1 MNRKT
6 KARAWRKQLFV
17 RRKYN
22 ELYKKAEMIT
32 ISKHLAEMTKNP
44 QPDIE
49 NLSTKEDSILP
60 FTEIQPSTGGFI
72 RINATQ
78 SLIAFLTILKTFNQA
93 TKEQLIQLEK
103 LQDERDELI
112 KNLCKNS

>member
-6 KARAWRKQLFV
+6 KARAWKRQLFV

-32 ISKHLAEMTKNP
+32 ISKHLAEIAKNP

-49 NLSTKEDSILP
+49 SLFAKEDSI
-60 FTEIQPSTGGFI
+60 FSITEKHPSTKRGFMW
-72 RINATQ
+72 R
-78 SLIAFLTILKTFNQA
+78 
-93 TKEQLIQLEK
+93 LEEAMK
-103 LQDERDELI
+103 KQEELR
-112 KNLCKNS
+112 NKNS